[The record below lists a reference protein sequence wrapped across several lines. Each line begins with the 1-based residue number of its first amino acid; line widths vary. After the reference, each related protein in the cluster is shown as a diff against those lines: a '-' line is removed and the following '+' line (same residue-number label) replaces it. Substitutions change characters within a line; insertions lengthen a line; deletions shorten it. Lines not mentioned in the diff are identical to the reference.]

1 MAGWCAMVRSIWGC
15 STRASF
21 GCAYR
26 SAALAN
32 GGLTMAHVERDPP
45 LFAQGDN
52 PPPRPHPATTTSYP
66 HPSSTPKKCHP
77 CARSKVAPMSP
88 LVQTLACPTP
98 HPPHPPP
105 CFLPPVTTS
114 TPNPKPST
122 R

>member
-1 MAGWCAMVRSIWGC
+1 MGGWCVMARSTLAC

-26 SAALAN
+26 SAALAR
-32 GGLTMAHVERDPP
+32 GGLTMAHDDRDAR

-52 PPPRPHPATTTSYP
+52 PPPRPYPATTTSYP

-77 CARSKVAPMSP
+77 CARSKVSPMSP
-88 LVQTLACPTP
+88 LVQTHAAQSYDAWLILSAK
-98 HPPHPPP
+98 HGA
-105 CFLPPVTTS
+105 V
-114 TPNPKPST
+114 

>member
-1 MAGWCAMVRSIWGC
+1 MVGWCAMVRSTWAC

-26 SAALAN
+26 SAALAC
-32 GGLTMAHVERDPP
+32 GGLTMAHDERDAR

-77 CARSKVAPMSP
+77 CARSKVSPMSP
-88 LVQTLACPTP
+88 LVQTSLVGDPDFCTSDVQRAAT
-98 HPPHPPP
+98 HPDG
-105 CFLPPVTTS
+105 
-114 TPNPKPST
+114 
-122 R
+122 RA

>member
-1 MAGWCAMVRSIWGC
+1 MVRSIWGC

-26 SAALAN
+26 SAALAR

-77 CARSKVAPMSP
+77 CARSKVSPMSP
-88 LVQTLACPTP
+88 LVQTSVAHFLQ
-98 HPPHPPP
+98 HPPSNH
-105 CFLPPVTTS
+105 L
-114 TPNPKPST
+114 
-122 R
+122 RWRDRGARR